1 MRTRAL
7 LFLTLALTTPAFSQ
21 VPAEWR
27 DSLVFHT
34 FSIAAIDPRTGE
46 AGVAV
51 TTRVPCVG
59 NGVPWVRAGVGAVA
73 TQASTR
79 TEYGTELLDAIQ
91 KGERADSALMRL
103 IAADSGR
110 ESRQVGVITLRHGG
124 GAYTGPRTNPWS
136 GDRAGANYVTQGN
149 ILVGPQVLDAVAK
162 SFESTEGQPRHLAD
176 RLIAAIEAGHA
187 LGGDQRH
194 WQRQSA
200 AVIVAD
206 PRPNRSRRTDG
217 ITANINVCEHPEPV
231 AEMRR
236 IYDNISQTLGYRTL
250 QQFTGG
256 DVWQLKV
263 ILNALGLLKAGESV
277 DARARDANVYT
288 ADAIAAVDSF
298 RAAEK
303 FGAGAPSGF
312 VDAEVVARLWA
323 ALERA
328 GKAGAV
334 RQQLLDAT
342 AVRR

>member
-1 MRTRAL
+1 M
-7 LFLTLALTTPAFSQ
+7 TLAFTTPAFSQ

-46 AGVAV
+46 VGVAV

-59 NGVPWVRAGVGAVA
+59 NGVPWVRVGVGAVA
-73 TQASTR
+73 TQANTR
-79 TEYGTELLDAIQ
+79 TEYGNELLDAMAR
-91 KGERADSALMRL
+91 GEDAGVALERL
-103 IAADSGR
+103 MAADSGR
-110 ESRQVGVITLRHGG
+110 ETRQIGVISLKNG
-124 GAYTGPRTNPWS
+124 GATYTGPRTNPWS
-136 GDRAGANYVTQGN
+136 GSRAGRNYVTQGN
-149 ILVGPQVLDAVAK
+149 ILVGPQVLQAVAR
-162 SFESTEGQPRHLAD
+162 SFESTEGQQRHLAD

-206 PRPNRSRRTDG
+206 PRPNRSRRADG
-217 ITANINVCEHPEPV
+217 ITANINVCENPEPV

-236 IYDNISQTLGYRTL
+236 IYDNISNTLGYRTL
-250 QQFTGG
+250 QQFSGG

-263 ILNALGLLKAGESV
+263 ILNALGLFRPGETLDS
-277 DARARDANVYT
+277 RARDANVFG
-288 ADAIAAVDSF
+288 ADVIAAVDSF
-298 RAAEK
+298 RVAEK
-303 FGAGAPSGF
+303 FGPGAPAGF

-328 GKAGAV
+328 GKANAV

-342 AVRR
+342 QVRR